1 MLTKE
6 QAITKLAKASLDS
19 KVAWLIY
26 LEASHD
32 DKAVWADHMR
42 AEAKMDTMKQA
53 YVDCG
58 ILTWDDIQAA
68 WFYNAKIVLPHEE
81 V

>member
-1 MLTKE
+1 MITKD

-26 LEASHD
+26 LEAD
-32 DKAVWADHMR
+32 MEDRVAWIDHIR

-58 ILTWDDIQAA
+58 ILTWDDIQTA
-68 WFYNAKIVLPHEE
+68 WFYNAKIVLPTDE
-81 V
+81 